1 MASRT
6 CLKNKSAPSKEA
18 KARKKL
24 FFMLGRKELNSVY
37 HWGVKKLKPVA
48 RKPKPT
54 KFCRYYLKGPCHE
67 GGDTCKFSHDAT
79 PETKSLPCCHFA
91 KRTEL
96 FIIKQNAQ
104 NSGNSEL
111 EAVTTENLCSF
122 GASKRD
128 QFLII

>member
-1 MASRT
+1 
-6 CLKNKSAPSKEA
+6 
-18 KARKKL
+18 
-24 FFMLGRKELNSVY
+24 MLGRKELNSVY

-48 RKPKPT
+48 RKPKPI

-91 KRTEL
+91 THSYTLKPSL
-96 FIIKQNAQ
+96 GSKQNAQ